1 MKRFRKALLICL
13 GALTLGVT
21 ACNDSKEQ
29 VVEKKD
35 ETTKLTFYFPVNV
48 GGKAANLVSEMTE
61 EFNKQNTDIVVEPVY
76 TGNYDDTV
84 TKIQTAAQGGNPPEL
99 FVSLATQRFT
109 LSNAGMAMPLD
120 DLIKKDGEEGKK
132 YIEDFLPGFMEDSYV
147 EGKIYSI
154 PFQRSTMVL
163 FYNKDAFTEVG
174 LDPEKAPKSYKELAE
189 AAKKLTKGTERY
201 GFAMIMDAWFI
212 EQLLANENTLY
223 VNEENGRAGKS
234 PTAVAYN
241 GEKIKTIFNWLN
253 DMYRDNTA
261 TSYGKEYQNTRA
273 AFLSG
278 KVSMYI
284 DSSAGIQQLTELANF
299 EIGSAYVPSEN
310 GEFTGVPIG
319 GASLWI
325 TNSVSDE
332 KQAAAW
338 DFVKYAVSKESQAL
352 WASSTGYYSVNKEAY
367 DLDLLKK
374 DLEKTPQKLVAVNE
388 IKDTQKTAA
397 TSGAIVGVFPELRKV
412 MTDSMEKVYVG
423 KEKIDKII
431 DKMVK
436 ESDRIVKRYNRLN
449 SSK

>member
-1 MKRFRKALLICL
+1 MRLKTLVSLLLL
-13 GALTLGVT
+13 GASTL
-21 ACNDSKEQ
+21 ASAKEKIIFWHAMGGNFQ
-29 VVEKKD
+29 PTLNKSVEEYNKSQDKIEVEALYQGSYQEALNKFKSVQGTDKAPALIQLNEISTEYMYNSGAITPMQEFVKKD
-35 ETTKLTFYFPVNV
+35 NYDLTKLEDTLINYYTINGTLYSMP
-48 GGKAANLVSEMTE
+48 
-61 EFNKQNTDIVVEPVY
+61 FNSS
-76 TGNYDDTV
+76 
-84 TKIQTAAQGGNPPEL
+84 A
-99 FVSLATQRFT
+99 
-109 LSNAGMAMPLD
+109 
-120 DLIKKDGEEGKK
+120 
-132 YIEDFLPGFMEDSYV
+132 
-147 EGKIYSI
+147 SI
-154 PFQRSTMVL
+154 L
-163 FYNKDAFTEVG
+163 LYNKDAFKEVG